1 MKILVLNSGSS
12 SIKYT
17 LFDALKPLQHGIV
30 ENVTCYEEAIETI
43 LEKIGHVDAVGHRVV
58 HGGEVYTKS
67 VLIDSEVMRSIEA
80 LIPLAPLH
88 NKANLAGIQAIA
100 ARYPHIKQVA
110 VFDTAFHTTLPK
122 PVYLYP
128 IPYRFYEE
136 FKIRRYGFHGTSHHY
151 VAKEAA
157 KILGK
162 SIESLNAITLHLGN
176 GASMC
181 AIQNGLSVDTTMG
194 FTPLEGLMMGTRC
207 GDIDP
212 AIVLYLE
219 KEGFS
224 GDALDEI
231 LNKESGL
238 KGICGNYDMREIH
251 EMMDNGDEY
260 AQLALDMFT
269 YRIKKYIGAY
279 SAVLGRVDCI
289 VFTGGIGEHESRVR
303 LNACSD
309 LENIGIVLD
318 PVRNEYCVQ
327 ESVQIST
334 NESRVKILVIPTNE
348 ELEIAIQ
355 TKEAVGRHAKTG

>member
-1 MKILVLNSGSS
+1 MKILVLNCGSS

-17 LFDALKPLQHGIV
+17 FFDALRLLKSGMI
-30 ENVTCYEEAIETI
+30 ERVTCYEEAIENI
-43 LEKIGHVDAVGHRVV
+43 LEEIGEIDVVGHRVV
-58 HGGEVYTKS
+58 HGGEVYRGP
-67 VLIDSEVMRSIEA
+67 VLIDDEVILSIEA

-100 ARYPHIKQVA
+100 TRYPHIPQVA
-110 VFDTAFHTTLPK
+110 VFDTAYHTTLPK
-122 PVYLYP
+122 RAYLYP
-128 IPYRFYEE
+128 IPYKFYEN

-157 KILGK
+157 KFLGQK
-162 SIESLNAITLHLGN
+162 FESLNAITLHLGN

-181 AIQNGLSVDTTMG
+181 AIQNGISVDTTMG

-212 AIVLYLE
+212 AIVLHLLN
-219 KEGFS
+219 KGFS
-224 GDALDEI
+224 YEELDKI

-238 KGICGNYDMREIH
+238 KGICGKNDMREIH
-251 EMMDNGDEY
+251 EMIAKEDK
-260 AQLALDMFT
+260 AAKLALDMFT

-289 VFTGGIGEHESRVR
+289 VFTGGIGEHESSVR
-303 LNACSD
+303 LGACSN
-309 LENIGIVLD
+309 LEIFGISLD
-318 PVRNEYCVQ
+318 TELNNQ
-327 ESVQIST
+327 NAQGAVQIST
-334 NESRVKILVIPTNE
+334 KESRVKILVIPTNE

-355 TKEAVGRHAKTG
+355 TKKMAKI

>member
-1 MKILVLNSGSS
+1 
-12 SIKYT
+12 
-17 LFDALKPLQHGIV
+17 
-30 ENVTCYEEAIETI
+30 
-43 LEKIGHVDAVGHRVV
+43 
-58 HGGEVYTKS
+58 
-67 VLIDSEVMRSIEA
+67 
-80 LIPLAPLH
+80 
-88 NKANLAGIQAIA
+88 
-100 ARYPHIKQVA
+100 
-110 VFDTAFHTTLPK
+110 
-122 PVYLYP
+122 
-128 IPYRFYEE
+128 
-136 FKIRRYGFHGTSHHY
+136 Y

-212 AIVLYLE
+212 AIVLHLLN
-219 KEGFS
+219 EGFS
-224 GDALDEI
+224 HEELDEI
-231 LNKESGL
+231 FNKESGL
-238 KGICGNYDMREIH
+238 KGICGNHDMREIH

-303 LNACSD
+303 LNACRD
-309 LENIGIVLD
+309 LENMGIVLD
-318 PVRNEYCVQ
+318 PVRNDSAVEK
-327 ESVQIST
+327 SVQIST

-355 TKEAVGRHAKTG
+355 TKEVIEH

>member
-1 MKILVLNSGSS
+1 
-12 SIKYT
+12 
-17 LFDALKPLQHGIV
+17 
-30 ENVTCYEEAIETI
+30 
-43 LEKIGHVDAVGHRVV
+43 
-58 HGGEVYTKS
+58 
-67 VLIDSEVMRSIEA
+67 
-80 LIPLAPLH
+80 
-88 NKANLAGIQAIA
+88 
-100 ARYPHIKQVA
+100 
-110 VFDTAFHTTLPK
+110 
-122 PVYLYP
+122 
-128 IPYRFYEE
+128 
-136 FKIRRYGFHGTSHHY
+136 Y

-303 LNACSD
+303 LNACRD
-309 LENIGIVLD
+309 LENMGIVLN
-318 PVRNEYCVQ
+318 PVLNDSTVEK
-327 ESVQIST
+327 SVQIST